1 MNDRK
6 PPPGSGPPTPDLI
19 LDAIRDGASFVI
31 VRGELGGLD
40 VGGVVQRL
48 LLEHD
53 VWRLDPDAGA
63 CIDKDTFRALAAW
76 AALPAHSLTPPARIG
91 DESFGLAL
99 LPDSVRGM
107 PIARVVIA
115 PFVGLVSA

>member
-1 MNDRK
+1 M
-6 PPPGSGPPTPDLI
+6 PGSGPPVPDLV
-19 LDAIRDGASFVI
+19 LDAIRDGASFVVI
-31 VRGELGGLD
+31 RGELGGLD

-76 AALPAHSLTPPARIG
+76 AALPMHSLTPPARIG

-99 LPDSVRGM
+99 LPDSVRGV
-107 PIARVVIA
+107 PIARVVVTTFADIA
-115 PFVGLVSA
+115 GA

>member
-1 MNDRK
+1 M
-6 PPPGSGPPTPDLI
+6 PGSSPPVPDLV
-19 LDAIRDGASFVI
+19 LDAIRGGASFAL
-31 VRGELGGLD
+31 VRGDLGGLD

-63 CIDKDTFRALAAW
+63 CIDKATFNALASW
-76 AALPAHSLTPPARIG
+76 AALPSHSLTPPARIG

-99 LPDSVRGM
+99 LPDSVRGV

-115 PFVGLVSA
+115 PFVGLASA